1 MSDLPP
7 RDPMPHPPAAAVT
20 VEPSATPGFGTSDG
34 RIMSLARNWWAF
46 LLRGLMALLFGVI
59 ALLLPGPTLVSLAL
73 LLAAYLLVDGTFAL
87 IAGVRAI
94 AKHQRW
100 GHFIL
105 EGVAGLMAGVLAI
118 MMPGAT
124 ILALILIV
132 AFWAILTGVL
142 ELMAARRVGP
152 GGGRAWLLV
161 GGVLSIILGVLM
173 VVVPPAGGYAIVFLV
188 GTYAFAWGIL
198 LVAWGFQLRRLH
210 IRLERSSEVGALGSP
225 NPAG

>member
-7 RDPMPHPPAAAVT
+7 REPAPTSPAAGIAA
-20 VEPSATPGFGTSDG
+20 EPPATPGFGTTDG

-73 LLAAYLLVDGTFAL
+73 LLAAYLLVDGVFAL

-94 AKHQRW
+94 ARHQRW

-105 EGVAGLMAGVLAI
+105 EGVAGLVAGVLAVT
-118 MMPGAT
+118 MPGAT
-124 ILALILIV
+124 ILALVLIV
-132 AFWAILTGVL
+132 AFWAVFTGVL

-161 GGVLSIILGVLM
+161 GGVLSILLGVLM
-173 VVVPPAGGYAIVFLV
+173 VAVPPAGGYAVVFLV
-188 GTYAFAWGIL
+188 GSYAFAWGIL

-210 IRLERSSEVGALGSP
+210 LRLERSNQVGALGSTT
-225 NPAG
+225 PAG